1 MAIYREF
8 DNGWTLAM
16 SDESCTRVVPSV
28 FRFGR
33 MFYGRAT
40 IEFWQCGGA
49 EGMRAFAPGETES
62 SVRAFL
68 VELGFIEARRYRTDG
83 DLDLEQ
89 VAEVLGLKAAP
100 TGERE

>member
-1 MAIYREF
+1 MPIYREF

-33 MFYGRAT
+33 TFYGRPT
-40 IEFWQCGGA
+40 IEFWQWRGG
-49 EGMRAFAPGETES
+49 EGMRAFSPGETES

-68 VELGFIEARRYRTDG
+68 VEHGFIEARRYRTEG

-89 VAEVLGLKAAP
+89 VAEVLGLKATPA
-100 TGERE
+100 GEHE